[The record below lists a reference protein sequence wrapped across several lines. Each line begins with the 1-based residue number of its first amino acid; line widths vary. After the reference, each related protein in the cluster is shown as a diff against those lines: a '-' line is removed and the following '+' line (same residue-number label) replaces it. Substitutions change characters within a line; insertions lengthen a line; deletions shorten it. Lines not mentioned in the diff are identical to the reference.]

1 MLRELGELRLPFL
14 LAAGF
19 GFERGHR
26 FGYCGRCFNFGITYN
41 TKMSLPIVI
50 DTNVMVAALKSRDGA
65 SFKLVMALTTGAY
78 RPCLSVPL
86 FIEYEA
92 VLKRTDLVSSLS
104 SQDLDDFLDYFL
116 SQSSIHE
123 VFFLWRPFLKDP
135 KDDLVL
141 EAAVASQS
149 KYLVTFN
156 LRDFTD
162 VDKYFGIRVV
172 TPQQFLLEQK
182 LL

>member
-1 MLRELGELRLPFL
+1 MLRELGGASAPFFYKACL
-14 LAAGF
+14 EF
-19 GFERGHR
+19 YR
-26 FGYCGRCFNFGITYN
+26 YCFRFGITYN
-41 TKMSLPIVI
+41 TKMTLPIVI
-50 DTNVMVAALKSRDGA
+50 DTNVLVAALRSREGA
-65 SFKLVMALTTGAY
+65 SFKLVMALTAGAY

-86 FIEYEA
+86 FIEYES
-92 VLKRTDLVSSLS
+92 VLKRSELVSSLS
-104 SQDLDDFLDYFL
+104 SNDIDSFLDYFL

-149 KYLVTFN
+149 QYLVTFN
-156 LRDFTD
+156 LRDFVD
-162 VDKYFGIRVV
+162 VDKFFGIRVV